1 MTNSPNTRDRRG
13 FTLMEMLVVL
23 GILAILLAL
32 AVPRILG
39 TQKKANI
46 SATESQ
52 LKLLRSCLQR
62 YVLDMK
68 EFPST
73 EQGLKALVKKP
84 ADLSEAQGETLGRP
98 LHGKRRVAQG
108 SLGQRLPVR
117 VSAQARHH
125 RFSRHLVDGPRRRG
139 RHRRR
144 HRQLEPGRFGG
155 EARRREIRPRQ
166 ARCPDAQAA
175 LQITGDLGWGGS

>member
-1 MTNSPNTRDRRG
+1 MNYSRNHRGRRG

-46 SATESQ
+46 SATQSQ
-52 LKLLRSCLQR
+52 VKLLRSCLQR
-62 YVLDMK
+62 YILDMK

-84 ADLSEAQGETLGRP
+84 SDLSEAKA
-98 LHGKRRVAQG
+98 KRW
-108 SLGQRLPVR
+108 
-117 VSAQARHH
+117 
-125 RFSRHLVDGPRRRG
+125 DGPYT
-139 RHRRR
+139 
-144 HRQLEPGRFGG
+144 ESG
-155 EARRREIRPRQ
+155 ELPKDPWGNDYQYEYPPKHDTADFPDIWSKGPDGEDGNEDDIVSWSQEGSEEKSSGDRP
-166 ARCPDAQAA
+166 AA
-175 LQITGDLGWGGS
+175 AEKSKTR

>member
-1 MTNSPNTRDRRG
+1 MTRLQRTRGQRG

-52 LKLLRSCLQR
+52 VKLLRSCLQR

-73 EQGLKALVKKP
+73 DQGLKALVKKP
-84 ADLSEAQGETLGRP
+84 ADLSEAKA
-98 LHGKRRVAQG
+98 KRW
-108 SLGQRLPVR
+108 
-117 VSAQARHH
+117 
-125 RFSRHLVDGPRRRG
+125 DGPYTESG
-139 RHRRR
+139 ELPKDPWGNDFMYEYPPKHGTTDFPDVWSMGPDGEDGTEDDIVSWS
-144 HRQLEPGRFGG
+144 HEGSDEGPGGG
-155 EARRREIRPRQ
+155 KSAPAAKSAAPAAKPR
-166 ARCPDAQAA
+166 
-175 LQITGDLGWGGS
+175 SK